1 MIKLVIVLACLNG
14 VSAPQPSMRDRWFGP
29 DKVKHFLM
37 SAFIQSATFS
47 AARAAKSSR
56 SNAQVIAGVSST
68 VFGIGKEIYDRRR
81 ARPFSAKDLLWDGA
95 GALTAAALLN
105 GTR

>member
-1 MIKLVIVLACLNG
+1 
-14 VSAPQPSMRDRWFGP
+14 
-29 DKVKHFLM
+29 M

-56 SNAQVIAGVSST
+56 SNAQVIASVSST
-68 VFGIGKEIYDRRR
+68 VFGIGKEIYDRRT
-81 ARPFSAKDLLWDGA
+81 ARPFSARDLVWGGA